1 MKKMTNE
8 AIQNREP
15 FLQNLREKLGVEK
28 QPVSAHPFEPVNH
41 LPEEQL
47 ADKTPAELLTIVKER
62 VETIHTN
69 LVETTQENLLTT
81 IQQIVAEFGGGNL
94 LLPTDARFEAYGLAD
109 LAKSLEAVSVKQWQ
123 PGSEQREANIQTAAQ
138 ANIAI
143 AFAEFLLAESGT
155 IVVESNAG
163 QGRALHFLPKHYISI
178 IPFSKLVPRSTQPA
192 AFYTEKIE
200 KGEKIGSAIHFISG
214 PSNSGDIEMQL
225 VVGLHGPLEV
235 CYVVV
240 MDR

>member
-1 MKKMTNE
+1 MTNE

-41 LPEEQL
+41 LLEEQL

>member
-138 ANIAI
+138 ANI
-143 AFAEFLLAESGT
+143 
-155 IVVESNAG
+155 
-163 QGRALHFLPKHYISI
+163 
-178 IPFSKLVPRSTQPA
+178 
-192 AFYTEKIE
+192 
-200 KGEKIGSAIHFISG
+200 
-214 PSNSGDIEMQL
+214 
-225 VVGLHGPLEV
+225 
-235 CYVVV
+235 
-240 MDR
+240 

>member
-1 MKKMTNE
+1 MTNE

-69 LVETTQENLLTT
+69 LVETTQENLLPT

-109 LAKSLEAVSVKQWQ
+109 LAKSLEA
-123 PGSEQREANIQTAAQ
+123 GSEQREANIQTAAQ

>member
-1 MKKMTNE
+1 VKKMTNE

-143 AFAEFLLAESGT
+143 AFAEFLLAE
-155 IVVESNAG
+155 
-163 QGRALHFLPKHYISI
+163 GRALHFLPKHYISI

>member
-1 MKKMTNE
+1 M
-8 AIQNREP
+8 
-15 FLQNLREKLGVEK
+15 
-28 QPVSAHPFEPVNH
+28 
-41 LPEEQL
+41 
-47 ADKTPAELLTIVKER
+47 
-62 VETIHTN
+62 ETIHTN